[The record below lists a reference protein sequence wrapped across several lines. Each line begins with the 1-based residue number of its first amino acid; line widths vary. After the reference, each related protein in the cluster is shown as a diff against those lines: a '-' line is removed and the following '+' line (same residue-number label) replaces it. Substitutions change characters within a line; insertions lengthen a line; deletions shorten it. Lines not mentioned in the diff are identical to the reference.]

1 MFLFVAGDECI
12 NGWLDPICLAN
23 IGDQMGAEMESVVES
38 SEGVVAGSV
47 VEISGI
53 GDWVAILF
61 EEPGVETD
69 LTHVGLVMFCVW
81 V

>member
-1 MFLFVAGDECI
+1 MFVAGDECI

-23 IGDQMGAEMESVVES
+23 KGDQMGAEMESVVES
-38 SEGVVAGSV
+38 VEGVVACGV

-53 GDWVAILF
+53 GYGVAILF

>member
-1 MFLFVAGDECI
+1 MFVAGDECI
-12 NGWLDPICLAN
+12 NGWLDPISLAN
-23 IGDQMGAEMESVVES
+23 IGDQMGAEMEGVVES
-38 SEGVVAGSV
+38 GKGVVASGV

-53 GDWVAILF
+53 GNRVAILF

-69 LTHVGLVMFCVW
+69 LTHVGLVMFCIW